1 MKIAFDNVSHEEA
14 RRLIDAYFGISDAG
28 EPLDQY
34 EAGQRALAEEQ
45 PQKPRRKRRTKA
57 EMDEARAAEA
67 EGADHNVTDED
78 GNFPEEK
85 VDEKPVRRRRRRP
98 QVDNGETRPDGAA
111 AGDDDEPS
119 DGDVETPVR
128 RRRRRASSEDDSSR
142 TSRRSRSKRGDDK
155 GAGAGGDSEEE
166 ITPDDVR
173 HGRRQR
179 GEPEESAKAS
189 ARRRQR
195 SAQEVAEGDVSD
207 DEITDRDVAKAAS
220 DGAQQITPAAVRK
233 ILDQFAV
240 ANVGDLNQG
249 QRREFIDLIED
260 AIADDETGGE

>member
-1 MKIAFDNVSHEEA
+1 MKIVFDNVSHEEA
-14 RRLIDAYFGISDAG
+14 YRLIDAYFVDIPDAG
-28 EPLDQY
+28 E
-34 EAGQRALAEEQ
+34 ALEQ

-128 RRRRRASSEDDSSR
+128 RRRRASSEDDSSR

-155 GAGAGGDSEEE
+155 GTGAGGDSEE
-166 ITPDDVR
+166 
-173 HGRRQR
+173 
-179 GEPEESAKAS
+179 
-189 ARRRQR
+189 
-195 SAQEVAEGDVSD
+195 
-207 DEITDRDVAKAAS
+207 EITDRDVAKAAS
-220 DGAQQITPAAVRK
+220 DGAQQITPAVVRK

-240 ANVGDLNQG
+240 ANVGDLDQG

>member
-1 MKIAFDNVSHEEA
+1 MRFSLTFGDLSSDEA
-14 RRLIDAYFGISDAG
+14 QELLAYATEHLPASDA
-28 EPLDQY
+28 EVSV
-34 EAGQRALAEEQ
+34 EQ

-166 ITPDDVR
+166 IT
-173 HGRRQR
+173 
-179 GEPEESAKAS
+179 
-189 ARRRQR
+189 
-195 SAQEVAEGDVSD
+195 
-207 DEITDRDVAKAAS
+207 DRDVAKAAS

-240 ANVGDLNQG
+240 ANVGDLDQG

-260 AIADDETGGE
+260 TIADDETGGD